1 MRMLT
6 ALSKLTC
13 CFILGYSLPALANPA
28 PIPVVASF
36 SILGDM
42 VQVIGGDAIS
52 VTTLVGPDSD
62 AHGYQPTS
70 NNLKAVSA
78 AQIVFVNGLGFDS
91 WIDKLANSAAYHGK
105 IAVTTTGVTPRT
117 MIEAEDGAQPET
129 ITDPHA
135 WQDLRNGLVYVDNI
149 AATLSQALPNQA
161 AAIQQ
166 RANTYKTQIKAL
178 DADVRARISAVSAN
192 KRIVITS
199 HDAFGYFGAAYGVK
213 FEAPYGL
220 STETEPSAKAI
231 AKLIDQMRHA
241 GVKTVFIENMTNPK
255 LIEQLGKDAGATL
268 GGTLYAD
275 ALSPAGGTA
284 PTYLSMFQHNLSQLL
299 PAMHQVTTP

>member
-1 MRMLT
+1 MRMIT
-6 ALSKLTC
+6 TISILSCSLL
-13 CFILGYSLPALANPA
+13 LGYSLPVKANQ
-28 PIPVVASF
+28 PIPVIASF

-42 VQVIGGDAIS
+42 IQTVGGDAVS

-70 NNLKAVSA
+70 DNLKAVSA

-91 WIDKLANSAAYHGK
+91 WMDKLANSAAYHGK
-105 IAVTTTGVTPRT
+105 IAIATTGIQPRT
-117 MIEAEDGAQPET
+117 MIEAENGAQPET

-149 AATLSQALPNQA
+149 TATLSQALPDQA
-161 AAIQQ
+161 SAIQQ
-166 RANTYKTQIKAL
+166 RANAYKNQIKAL
-178 DADVRARISAVSAN
+178 DADIRTRISALPAE
-192 KRIVITS
+192 KRIVMTS
-199 HDAFGYFGAAYGVK
+199 HDAFGYFGAAYGIK

-231 AKLIDQMRHA
+231 ARLVDQMRQT
-241 GVKTVFIENMTNPK
+241 GVKTVFMENMTNPK
-255 LIEQLGKDAGATL
+255 LIEQLGKDGGATL

-275 ALSPAGGTA
+275 ALSPAKGAA
-284 PTYLSMFQHNLSQLL
+284 PTYLLMFKHNLSQLL
-299 PAMHQVTTP
+299 PAMHQVVIP